1 MERTK
6 RTGMEGRGE
15 GGREGEEKD
24 RNGGKGEGGGKEGG
38 GGLHTVGRQSTEL
51 E

>member
-24 RNGGKGEGGGKEGG
+24 RNGGKGEGGG
-38 GGLHTVGRQSTEL
+38 LHTVGRQSTEL